1 MKPEKI
7 MTRKEAIAW
16 IEEHS
21 NPQLMCGTLDSQAH
35 MLALEA
41 LKQPEIIMC
50 KDCKFSKDPSG
61 AWDRR
66 CSFFGVVA
74 DDFFCKNGKRKEE
87 T

>member
-7 MTRKEAIAW
+7 MTRKEAITW

-21 NPQLMCGTLDSQAH
+21 NPYLDQTLDSQAH
-35 MLALEA
+35 RLAIEA

-66 CSFFGVVA
+66 CSMLGVVA
-74 DDFFCKNGKRKEE
+74 DDFFCKNGRRKEE
-87 T
+87 A